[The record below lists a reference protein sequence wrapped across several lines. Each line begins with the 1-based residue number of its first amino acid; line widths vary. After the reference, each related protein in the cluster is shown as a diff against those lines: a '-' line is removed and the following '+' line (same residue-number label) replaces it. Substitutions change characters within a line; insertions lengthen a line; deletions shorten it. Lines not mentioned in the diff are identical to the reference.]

1 MLKEHDTLATR
12 LAQILTMFNDGRRFT
27 LRELAEE
34 FSVSERTIQRDFERL
49 SSLPIEKENGY
60 YYLEEYVLGKLSFKD
75 IKQFATFSGIREL
88 YPELSDDLIV
98 DVLNVRT
105 NKTLE
110 VSGHK
115 YENLSA
121 MVDDFNNIA
130 AAIVNHTH
138 IQFRYKDKPRMVQPY
153 KLINTNGIWYLV
165 GVEEGVLKNF
175 SFSAITNLLVLKEH
189 FKEDEEII
197 KNLEEHQG
205 VWFTQKHIEVVLE
218 VDASVSKYFLRR
230 DLLPHQKILEHTEEG
245 LTLSIKVAYEEEV
258 IKVVRYWIPH
268 IKIISPIYLQEKLE
282 KTLKEYLNL
291 SIETS

>member
-1 MLKEHDTLATR
+1 MSSKKEHDTIATR
-12 LAQILTMFNDGRRFT
+12 LVQMLMMLNDGRRLFVE
-27 LRELAEE
+27 ELAEE
-34 FSVSERTIQRDFERL
+34 FSVSERTVQRDFDRL
-49 SSLPIEKENGY
+49 SSLPMEKKNGY
-60 YYLEEYVLGKLSFKD
+60 YYLEEYALGKLSFKD
-75 IKQFATFSGIREL
+75 IKQFATFSGIKEL
-88 YPELSDDLIV
+88 YPELSDKLIV

-130 AAIVNHTH
+130 AAIVNHEH
-138 IQFRYKDKPRMVQPY
+138 IQFIYKDKPRTVQPY

-175 SFSAITNLLVLKEH
+175 SFSNVTELSVQEEH
-189 FKEDEEII
+189 FQEDEEII

-205 VWFTQKHIEVVLE
+205 VWFTQNHIDVVVE
-218 VDASVSKYFLRR
+218 VDASVAKYFLRR
-230 DLLPHQKILEHTEEG
+230 DLLPHQKTLKHTEEG
-245 LTLSIKVAYEEEV
+245 LTLSTKVAYEEEI

-268 IKIISPIYLQEKLE
+268 ITITSPTYLQEKLE

-291 SIETS
+291 